1 MTGGRKE
8 DRRRLDGSWASEQK
22 MSWTITH
29 GGGLVR
35 LLPARTRSPRERCF
49 RAVRSRR
56 GLADLCWT
64 VFVRVEILGTFLL
77 AEEAGGEG
85 GP

>member
-1 MTGGRKE
+1 MAADCDVFFLQE
-8 DRRRLDGSWASEQK
+8 PRRAL
-22 MSWTITH
+22 
-29 GGGLVR
+29 
-35 LLPARTRSPRERCF
+35 F
-49 RAVRSRR
+49 SRR

-85 GP
+85 SP